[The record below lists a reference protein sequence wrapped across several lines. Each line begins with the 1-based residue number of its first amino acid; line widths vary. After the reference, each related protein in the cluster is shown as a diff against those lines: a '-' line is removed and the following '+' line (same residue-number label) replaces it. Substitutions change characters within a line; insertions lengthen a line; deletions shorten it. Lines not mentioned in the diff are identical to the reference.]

1 MLFSFSACQTTVMQT
16 IFQIV
21 SQLNQFFGQVLCR
34 QTITWLAQTAMHT
47 ICSSQFRTLIPFTQ
61 KHHLSS
67 YNSVQTHRIHHQ
79 FCRREAAY
87 MQCLVPASR
96 SRCEAAASSSSSIY
110 AVVLGISCSSR
121 CPWKYGVERSIDNN
135 MFGYLQID
143 R

>member
-1 MLFSFSACQTTVMQT
+1 MLFSFSVCQTTVMQS
-16 IFQIV
+16 IFRIV
-21 SQLNQFFGQVLCR
+21 SQSNQFFRQVLCR
-34 QTITWLAQTAMHT
+34 HTVTQLAQTVMHT

-110 AVVLGISCSSR
+110 AAVLGISCSSR
-121 CPWKYGVERSIDNN
+121 CPWKYGVDRSIDNN
-135 MFGYLQID
+135 LFGYKQIN